1 MLKFETMIFSFNKS
15 KLTAFKSLKNTIHFV
30 SVSMSLSSQKEHQ
43 CVICFENISE
53 KNSCTTECGHQF
65 CCNCLLRSVQTNTNC
80 PLCRHQLIPPLPK
93 YTQEDI
99 DLNLILEQGFD
110 EGHELGYEQ
119 GCRDGKEKER
129 IRQCGNLLMLESAR
143 QEITTLSLQMQDLR
157 NTKANNMSLRRDNA
171 FLKEKIEQLQA
182 KFSSTYREKVI
193 PRISNMPIPPFIYFK
208 SHPDSQDAII
218 EASKQLQ
225 GEGDKKPGQPIGK
238 VKGAGMVWSN
248 LSQDEKDVWKIRAQE
263 SVL

>member
-1 MLKFETMIFSFNKS
+1 
-15 KLTAFKSLKNTIHFV
+15 
-30 SVSMSLSSQKEHQ
+30 MSLSSQKEHQ

-80 PLCRHQLIPPLPK
+80 PLCRHQLIPPPPPPE

-99 DLNLILEQGFD
+99 EQ
-110 EGHELGYEQ
+110 GYEQ
-119 GCRDGKEKER
+119 GYIDGKERER
-129 IRQCGNLLMLESAR
+129 IRQCGNLLMLERAR

-182 KFSSTYREKVI
+182 
-193 PRISNMPIPPFIYFK
+193 
-208 SHPDSQDAII
+208 
-218 EASKQLQ
+218 
-225 GEGDKKPGQPIGK
+225 
-238 VKGAGMVWSN
+238 
-248 LSQDEKDVWKIRAQE
+248 
-263 SVL
+263 